1 VKSRANALDHRW
13 GLRFP
18 LARKVEIV
26 AGEGGKKRG
35 VVENAS
41 ISGAFIR
48 TDAQLAVLAVIRVRP
63 YDTDLLLSAQ
73 VTRLEPDGVGI
84 EWMEP
89 DPGLLETLRT
99 PVPAPMLFGGSG
111 IGAPGSSASYL

>member
-1 VKSRANALDHRW
+1 MNSRANALDHRW

-18 LARKVEIV
+18 LARKVELV
-26 AGEGGKKRG
+26 RSGEHSSRG

-48 TDAQLAVLAVIRVRP
+48 TDARLEVLTTIRVRP
-63 YDTDLLLSAQ
+63 YDTDLLLSAL
-73 VTRLEPDGVGI
+73 VIRLEPDGVGI

-89 DPGLLETLRT
+89 DPGLLETRDDMLRLT
-99 PVPAPMLFGGSG
+99 SRGVMLSNEIFQEF
-111 IGAPGSSASYL
+111 LT

>member
-1 VKSRANALDHRW
+1 MNSRANALDHRW

-18 LARKVEIV
+18 LARKVELV
-26 AGEGGKKRG
+26 RNGEHGSRG

-48 TDAQLAVLAVIRVRP
+48 TDARLEVLTTIRVRP
-63 YDTDLLLSAQ
+63 YDTDLLLSAL
-73 VTRLEPDGVGI
+73 VIRLEPDGVGI

-99 PVPAPMLFGGSG
+99 PVPAPLLFGSPEARPLGSFV
-111 IGAPGSSASYL
+111 SYL